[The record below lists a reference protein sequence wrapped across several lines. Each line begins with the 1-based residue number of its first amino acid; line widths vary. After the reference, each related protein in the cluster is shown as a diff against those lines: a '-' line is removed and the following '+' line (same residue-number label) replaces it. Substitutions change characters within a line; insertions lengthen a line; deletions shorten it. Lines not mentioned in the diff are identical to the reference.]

1 MHVLHPEK
9 FSSSHFNTF
18 QDYNKS
24 NQPELGPSAQT
35 VSDVS
40 ESVAALHS
48 IAVKPAQN
56 INRIY
61 RSMNINRYRSM
72 NINRISLNEFHN
84 VKKIR
89 SEKEGPWQ
97 LKTCHTSLHWP
108 ICIIYWRSLMFF
120 YRECSALFP
129 FKVFSSLKHTNF

>member
-1 MHVLHPEK
+1 MNVLHPDK

-18 QDYNKS
+18 LDYNKKT
-24 NQPELGPSAQT
+24 QPKLGPSTQT
-35 VSDVS
+35 VSNVS

-56 INRIY
+56 INRI
-61 RSMNINRYRSM
+61 YRSM

-108 ICIIYWRSLMFF
+108 ICITYWRSLMFF
-120 YRECSALFP
+120 IENLFP
-129 FKVFSSLKHTNF
+129 FKVFSSLKHTNC